1 MNLRKLCKRN
11 GSRCLYNNW
20 GKAVAIVLLLL
31 ATALLFTMIEL
42 IINLLLGVPVVID
55 PQKDGYFLNNL
66 PNTSILAMILTC
78 IMMLGSFLVMAPLN
92 LGITTWYYGLSQGE
106 SPEVLSIFN
115 VFSGRSYFRAL
126 TLKIHLWGRKIIW
139 ALIYFALP
147 IAIGVASI
155 WLMGHG
161 VFYMDLNLGYAI
173 SICGLFFA
181 GLLAVMMA
189 VLYVLHIQ
197 KYFLAEYYVVNE
209 NCGVWEAIKKSRH
222 ASRGKRGEI
231 LLFRLSF
238 LPLFLLCIFV
248 IPTLY
253 VLPYYSISSM
263 LYARVLMEQH
273 YRSTQLVPV
282 EKKETAEGPDM
293 DATQIFEAVKTEE

>member
-11 GSRCLYNNW
+11 GIRCLYNNW

-31 ATALLFTMIEL
+31 ATGLLFTMIEL
-42 IINLLLGVPVVID
+42 IINLLLGIPAVID
-55 PQKDGYFLNNL
+55 PQNDGYYLNNL

-78 IMMLGSFLVMAPLN
+78 IMTLGSFLVMAPLN
-92 LGITTWYYGLSQGE
+92 LGITGWYYGLSQGE

-115 VFSGRSYFRAL
+115 TFSSRNYFRAL

-139 ALIYFALP
+139 ALIYFTLP
-147 IAIGVASI
+147 AAIAAASI
-155 WLMGHG
+155 WLMGHS

-181 GLLAVMMA
+181 GLLAMLMA
-189 VLYVLHIQ
+189 VLYAVHIQ

-231 LLFRLSF
+231 FLFRLSF
-238 LPLFLLCIFV
+238 LPFFLLCIFV

-253 VLPYYSISSM
+253 VLPYYGISSM

-282 EKKETAEGPDM
+282 ENKEAAEVPDM
-293 DATQIFEAVKTEE
+293 EATQIFDAIKTEE